1 MRIAGYAAVYDRV
14 DRAGALFRAG
24 AFAGAGSVPLLLQHR
39 GAPGGAVL
47 EMHEDARGLRIA
59 ARIDDPGVARAVR
72 SGALPALSVGY
83 RARRVTQGA
92 WREIRAADLAEI
104 SLVAVPMQPAAR
116 IAAIS
121 ED

>member
-14 DRAGALFRAG
+14 DRAEHVARAG
-24 AFAGAGSVPLLLQHR
+24 AFAGAGTVPLLLQHR
-39 GAPGGAVL
+39 GAPVGAVL

>member
-14 DRAGALFRAG
+14 DRAGDVFRAG
-24 AFAGAGSVPLLLQHR
+24 AFAGAGTVPLLLQHR
-39 GAPGGAVL
+39 GAPVGAVL

>member
-14 DRAGALFRAG
+14 DRAGDVFRAG
-24 AFAGAGSVPLLLQHR
+24 AFAGAVPVPLLLHHR
-39 GAPGGAVL
+39 GAAVGAVL
-47 EMHEDARGLRIA
+47 ALGEDERGLRIA
-59 ARIDDPGVARAVR
+59 ARIDDPAVARAVR

-116 IAAIS
+116 IAAI
-121 ED
+121 DDD

>member
-14 DRAGALFRAG
+14 DRAGDVFRAG
-24 AFAGAGSVPLLLQHR
+24 AFAGAGTVPLLLQHR
-39 GAPGGAVL
+39 GAPVGAVL

-83 RARRVTQGA
+83 RVRRVTQGA
-92 WREIRAADLAEI
+92 WCEIRAADLAEI